1 MTADE
6 AEHKRRVR
14 SWSRRKPSSAWSAV
28 GRPTFSATDPRTIH
42 SRPVITP
49 PTCAKTAATEST
61 SFSRTTTT
69 KSGCSPVNSIAAVK
83 FSDRREAG
91 KRLAESLGHLRES
104 KPLVI
109 GLPRGGVVVAG
120 EVAAALDADLDVLVV
135 RKIGAPSQPELG
147 LGAIAEGGVLLLNKP
162 LMRQVRVTKEQLQ
175 GTIDA
180 ENVELERR
188 MQRYRGDR
196 QPIDVTGRTVIVID
210 DGLATG
216 GTARV
221 AAGALRHLGAGSITL
236 AVPVGSKSTVEE
248 LATVFDEVVCLSTP
262 PMFFAI
268 SQSYDNFGQ
277 TSDEEVVAVLA
288 G

>member
-1 MTADE
+1 M
-6 AEHKRRVR
+6 
-14 SWSRRKPSSAWSAV
+14 
-28 GRPTFSATDPRTIH
+28 
-42 SRPVITP
+42 
-49 PTCAKTAATEST
+49 
-61 SFSRTTTT
+61 
-69 KSGCSPVNSIAAVK
+69 KSGCSPVNNIAAVK

-91 KRLAESLGHLRES
+91 KRLAESLGHLRGS

-196 QPIDVTGRTVIVID
+196 QPIDVTGRTVIVVD

>member
-1 MTADE
+1 M
-6 AEHKRRVR
+6 
-14 SWSRRKPSSAWSAV
+14 
-28 GRPTFSATDPRTIH
+28 
-42 SRPVITP
+42 
-49 PTCAKTAATEST
+49 
-61 SFSRTTTT
+61 
-69 KSGCSPVNSIAAVK
+69 K

-91 KRLAESLGHLRES
+91 QRLAESLGHLRES

-120 EVAAALDADLDVLVV
+120 EVATALDTDLDVLVV

-196 QPIDVTGRTVIVID
+196 QPIDVTGRTVIVVD

-221 AAGALRHLGAGSITL
+221 AAGALRHLGAGPITL

-277 TSDEEVVAVLA
+277 TSDDEVVAVLA
-288 G
+288 

>member
-1 MTADE
+1 L
-6 AEHKRRVR
+6 
-14 SWSRRKPSSAWSAV
+14 
-28 GRPTFSATDPRTIH
+28 
-42 SRPVITP
+42 
-49 PTCAKTAATEST
+49 
-61 SFSRTTTT
+61 
-69 KSGCSPVNSIAAVK
+69 PVNSIAAVK

-104 KPLVI
+104 RPLVI

-180 ENVELERR
+180 EN
-188 MQRYRGDR
+188 
-196 QPIDVTGRTVIVID
+196 
-210 DGLATG
+210 
-216 GTARV
+216 RV
-221 AAGALRHLGAGSITL
+221 AAGALRHLGAGPITL

-268 SQSYDNFGQ
+268 SQSYGDFGQ
-277 TSDEEVVAVLA
+277 TSDDEVVAVLA
-288 G
+288 GS

>member
-1 MTADE
+1 L
-6 AEHKRRVR
+6 
-14 SWSRRKPSSAWSAV
+14 
-28 GRPTFSATDPRTIH
+28 
-42 SRPVITP
+42 
-49 PTCAKTAATEST
+49 
-61 SFSRTTTT
+61 
-69 KSGCSPVNSIAAVK
+69 PVNSIAAVK

-91 KRLAESLGHLRES
+91 KRLAESLGHLREFR
-104 KPLVI
+104 PLVI

-180 ENVELERR
+180 ENIELERR

-196 QPIDVTGRTVIVID
+196 QPIDVTGRTVIVVD

-221 AAGALRHLGAGSITL
+221 AAGALRHLGAGPITL

-248 LATVFDEVVCLSTP
+248 LETVFDEVVCLSTP

-268 SQSYDNFGQ
+268 SQSYDNFRQ
-277 TSDEEVVAVLA
+277 TSDDEVVAVLA
-288 G
+288 GS